1 MRGCYRRSAKKKK
14 GRRRAL
20 WSILEFGGSDREKK
34 RKEGKKEKNK
44 GTCVEEKKRGKKK
57 GKKKEMQ
64 YVCGGEK
71 KRGKKKEIL
80 SQYFHNKF

>member
-1 MRGCYRRSAKKKK
+1 MIGKKRGNKGKKKRIRVHVW
-14 GRRRAL
+14 RR
-20 WSILEFGGSDREKK
+20 KK
-34 RKEGKKEKNK
+34 
-44 GTCVEEKKRGKKK
+44 EEKKN